1 MIMPTIK
8 FHQDLRVYQKSF
20 DTAMEIYQLSKIFPA
35 EERYSLTDQIR
46 RSSRSV
52 SANISEALGKRKYE
66 KSLFQNLQT
75 PKARQE
81 KLRPG
86 FNLQEV
92 VSILMKN
99 NLKFKQSIQPNNRDG
114 SEYDESVTN
123 LVYIFIN
130 K

>member
-1 MIMPTIK
+1 MPTIK

>member
-1 MIMPTIK
+1 MPTIK

-99 NLKFKQSIQPNNRDG
+99 NLKF
-114 SEYDESVTN
+114 
-123 LVYIFIN
+123 
-130 K
+130 